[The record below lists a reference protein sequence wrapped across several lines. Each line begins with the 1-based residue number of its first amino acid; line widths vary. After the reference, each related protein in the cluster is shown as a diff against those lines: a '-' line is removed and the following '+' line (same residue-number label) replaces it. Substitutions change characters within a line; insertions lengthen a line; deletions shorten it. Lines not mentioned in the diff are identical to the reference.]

1 MLSFRFRWREI
12 YYRFTLSLKIYLSIT
27 WRAQTLMCPGQ
38 TWHLLI
44 WLFILPNTSSTGK
57 GRKEFG
63 TQSSTYVTL
72 IHNIQALS
80 LEEIIVLLDERLH
93 MEITNTHT
101 SVLTIPFAEA
111 ASSQWWFLLPIVS
124 VSKCWRACASCWRLP
139 WNTGSAGMQRKTVAY
154 GWEWCFVND
163 AFLPRL

>member
-38 TWHLLI
+38 TLHLLI

-93 MEITNTHT
+93 MEITNTHFSFNYT
-101 SVLTIPFAEA
+101 LCRGCLFTVVISLAY
-111 ASSQWWFLLPIVS
+111 SLCLKMLKGLHFLL
-124 VSKCWRACASCWRLP
+124 KASLEHWIS
-139 WNTGSAGMQRKTVAY
+139 W
-154 GWEWCFVND
+154 D
-163 AFLPRL
+163 AKKNCCLWVGVMLC